1 MVRSLVNNVE
11 ILSAKLFLTA
21 LCLFAAWILSACSSV
36 RTPQDLASHPN
47 PGAPSWTGRIAL
59 TVEREPKQ
67 SFVADFDLQG
77 SAQAGEMQFYTRLG
91 TTLAQARWTQGGAQ
105 LILPEKSP
113 YSFDSLEALTQK
125 LLGTVL
131 PLNMVF
137 AWVSGQDAQV
147 QVPQNW
153 RVISQTRATSHAFA
167 ELIAVK
173 EQSPTTHLHLWLQS
187 ASQDDEAALGADA
200 QAQNK

>member
-1 MVRSLVNNVE
+1 LGHDVQVF
-11 ILSAKLFLTA
+11 SAKLFQTA
-21 LCLFAAWILSACSSV
+21 MCLFVAWILSACSSV
-36 RTPQDLASHPN
+36 RAPQDLASHPD

-77 SAQAGEMQFYTRLG
+77 SAQAGEMQFYTRVG
-91 TTLAQARWTQGGAQ
+91 TTLAQARWAQGGAQ

-113 YSFDSLEALTQK
+113 YTFDSLEALTQK
-125 LLGTVL
+125 LLGTAL

-137 AWVSGQDAQV
+137 AWASGQDAQV
-147 QVPQNW
+147 QVPLNW
-153 RVISQTRATSHAFA
+153 RVISQTRATSQAFA

-187 ASQDDEAALGADA
+187 ISQDGEAALGADV